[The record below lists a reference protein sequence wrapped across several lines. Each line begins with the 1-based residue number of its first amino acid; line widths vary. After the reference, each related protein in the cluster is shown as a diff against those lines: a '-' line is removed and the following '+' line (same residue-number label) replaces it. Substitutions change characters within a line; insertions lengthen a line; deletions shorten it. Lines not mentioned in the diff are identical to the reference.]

1 MRLLRIKDFEHA
13 KRLASARHRHPCGA
27 RIDSRTR
34 MKFRSYGKACDDYVV
49 ISCLLQGQYREVA
62 CVYPT
67 DIVKFTE
74 AFKMLPPVRAI
85 KMFDMYLVRQNG
97 IFSVISYHSWPRIPS
112 LDGPGRK
119 YVVFDPANTQLDLR
133 AGRLTTPVLTVDKNA
148 DMSREWTSSLRKFN
162 KQLKVCAKVG
172 AYGTL
177 HSKVGEGRIEWSNEQ
192 LTKHGIP
199 LNWEYQ
205 EIRIAAIIKAV
216 KNQDAALA
224 YAMLLSTRCMCGN
237 IHEAFQ
243 CIYRIL
249 RHAVLLRVGATE
261 HRISS

>member
-1 MRLLRIKDFEHA
+1 
-13 KRLASARHRHPCGA
+13 
-27 RIDSRTR
+27 
-34 MKFRSYGKACDDYVV
+34 MKYMSSGRGNDYVI
-49 ISCLLQGQYREVA
+49 ISCLLRGQYREVA
-62 CVYPT
+62 YVYQT

-85 KMFDMYLVRQNG
+85 KMFGMDLARQNG
-97 IFSVISYHSWPRIPS
+97 FFSVVTRYSWLRFPS

-133 AGRLTTPVLTVDKNA
+133 AGRLIAPVLTVDKNA
-148 DMSREWTSSLRKFN
+148 DMSREWASSLRKFN

-177 HSKVGEGRIEWSNEQ
+177 HSKAGEGRIEWSNEQ

-199 LNWEYQ
+199 LNWGYH

-224 YAMLLSTRCMCGN
+224 YAMLLSTRCMWGN
-237 IHEAFQ
+237 IYEAFQ

>member
-1 MRLLRIKDFEHA
+1 
-13 KRLASARHRHPCGA
+13 
-27 RIDSRTR
+27 

-49 ISCLLQGQYREVA
+49 ISYLLRGQYRA
-62 CVYPT
+62 IAYVYHT

-74 AFKMLPPVRAI
+74 AFTIMPRVRAI
-85 KMFDMYLVRQNG
+85 TMFGVSLVRQNG
-97 IFSVISYHSWPRIPS
+97 LFNIITIHSWLKIPS

-119 YVVFDPANTQLDLR
+119 YVVFDAAKTQLDLR
-133 AGRLTTPVLTVDKNA
+133 ARILITPVLTVNKNA

-172 AYGTL
+172 AYEHLRQTF
-177 HSKVGEGRIEWSNEQ
+177 KDGRYDWCDEQ
-192 LTKHGIP
+192 LTKNGIP
-199 LNWEYQ
+199 LSWDYR

-224 YAMLLSTRCMCGN
+224 YAILISTRCMWGN

-243 CIYRIL
+243 HIYRIL
-249 RHAVLLRVGATE
+249 RPAVLLKVGATE

>member
-1 MRLLRIKDFEHA
+1 
-13 KRLASARHRHPCGA
+13 
-27 RIDSRTR
+27 

-49 ISCLLQGQYREVA
+49 ISCLLRGQYRA
-62 CVYPT
+62 IAYVYHT

-74 AFKMLPPVRAI
+74 AFTTLPRVRAI
-85 KMFDMYLVRQNG
+85 TMFGVSLVRQDGLFN
-97 IFSVISYHSWPRIPS
+97 IITIHSWLKIPS

-133 AGRLTTPVLTVDKNA
+133 AGRLITPVLTVVRNA
-148 DMSREWTSSLRKFN
+148 DSSREWTSKLRKFN

-172 AYGTL
+172 AYDTL

-192 LTKHGIP
+192 LTKNGIP
-199 LNWEYQ
+199 LSWDYR

-224 YAMLLSTRCMCGN
+224 YAMLISTRCMWGMWGN

-243 CIYRIL
+243 HIYRIL
-249 RHAVLLRVGATE
+249 RPAVLLKVGATE

>member
-1 MRLLRIKDFEHA
+1 
-13 KRLASARHRHPCGA
+13 
-27 RIDSRTR
+27 

-49 ISCLLQGQYREVA
+49 ISCLLQGQYRA
-62 CVYPT
+62 IAYVYHT

-74 AFKMLPPVRAI
+74 AFTILPRVRAI

-97 IFSVISYHSWPRIPS
+97 LCSVVTRYSGPRIPS

-133 AGRLTTPVLTVDKNA
+133 AGRLITPVLTVVRNA
-148 DMSREWTSSLRKFN
+148 DSSREWTSKLRKFN

-172 AYGTL
+172 AYEHLRQTF
-177 HSKVGEGRIEWSNEQ
+177 KDGRYDWCDEQ
-192 LTKHGIP
+192 LTKNGIP
-199 LNWEYQ
+199 LSWDYR

-224 YAMLLSTRCMCGN
+224 YAMLLSTRCMWGN

-243 CIYRIL
+243 HIYRIL
-249 RHAVLLRVGATE
+249 RPAVLLKVGATE